1 MGMEAV
7 SDGLKTCARGHTY
20 APWQRKKCPECVR
33 DRHKA
38 WRDRNQAKIVRWRA
52 QTVASGMSAVH
63 ALAYRDR
70 RKDDP
75 AFLERAADAQRRYRE
90 RHPESDLANKLSVS
104 VDVARQ
110 ITAVTGP

>member
-1 MGMEAV
+1 MEAV
-7 SDGLKTCARGHTY
+7 GDGLKTCARGHTY
-20 APWQRKKCPECVR
+20 APWKRKTCPVCLR
-33 DRHKA
+33 IRHKT
-38 WRDRNQAKIVRWRA
+38 WRDRNQEKIAAWRD

-90 RHPESDLANKLSVS
+90 RHPEIDLANKLSVS